1 MSNPPPSSRTLFL
14 TPLMTIPDVAE
25 QLQVSEK
32 TIRRWITSGD
42 LIAHRIGRQL
52 RISESDLQ
60 AFIRVRREA

>member
-32 TIRRWITSGD
+32 TIRRWLTRGD

-52 RISESDLQ
+52 RISEPDFQ
-60 AFIRVRREA
+60 AFIRMRREA